1 MEISSLLSFIVVS
14 MLLTL
19 APGPDIVYVITQSIT
34 AGKRAGIAT
43 ALGLCTG
50 LIFHT
55 TAAAFGI
62 SQIFR
67 QSELAFTVL
76 KYAGA
81 IYMFYLA
88 WLAFRE
94 KFISLTGILPTI
106 RKTFSLYRQ
115 GILMNI
121 LNPKV
126 ALFFLAFLPQ
136 FVNTRAGNVSEQM
149 LLLGVLFI
157 IQAIIIFTLISV
169 FAGIFGNR
177 LVNNPRVSKTINY
190 AKGSIFILI
199 GIKLALADI

>member
-1 MEISSLLSFIVVS
+1 MEISSLLSFIIVS

-34 AGKRAGIAT
+34 TGKKAGIAT
-43 ALGLCTG
+43 SLGLCTG
-50 LIFHT
+50 LIVHT

-67 QSELAFTVL
+67 HSELAFNVL

-88 WLAFRE
+88 WQAFRE
-94 KFISLTGILPTI
+94 KNTSITSVNAVD
-106 RKTFSLYRQ
+106 RKTISLYRQ

-136 FVNTRAGNVSEQM
+136 FVNIGAGNVWGQM
-149 LLLGVLFI
+149 VLLGLVFI
-157 IQAIIIFTLISV
+157 FQALIIFSLVAV
-169 FAGIFGNR
+169 FAGIFGKK
-177 LVNNPRVSKTINY
+177 LLNNPKISKYISY
-190 AKGSIFILI
+190 AKGSIFIII
-199 GIKLALADI
+199 GLNLVFSDI